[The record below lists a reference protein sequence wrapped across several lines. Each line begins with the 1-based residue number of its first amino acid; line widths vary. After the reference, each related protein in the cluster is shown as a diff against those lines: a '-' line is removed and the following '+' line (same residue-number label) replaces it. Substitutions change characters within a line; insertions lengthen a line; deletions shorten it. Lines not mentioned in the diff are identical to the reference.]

1 MQLRFL
7 FSTLLVLLAAI
18 GSLNAQRL
26 SKADKALLKNLQA
39 HVGYLADDRLEGRR
53 TGTQGEKLAA
63 DYISKQFA
71 SIGLLAKG
79 DQGTFLQAFDINDGK
94 QVAAGSFLQINDEA
108 IPLYTGYFPF
118 AFSVDGK
125 GEGSTAVS
133 LHESGQPWFLNL
145 TELMLANTSNP
156 HFDWMESVK
165 EKANDAA
172 KKGATALIVYHTST
186 KIEEPAFEPKQRG
199 TQPAIPVYYVMQKT
213 ANKFFA
219 DPTATLRIKFQ
230 HQLQTVN
237 RKGMN
242 VVGYIDNN
250 APTTVILGAHFDHLG
265 YGEDKNSMYT
275 GSAPMIH
282 NGADDNASGTAA
294 LIELARI
301 LKASKLKKNN
311 YIFVAFSGEE
321 LGLYGS
327 KFFVENPTFP
337 IQAANY
343 MINMDMVG
351 RLNDSSKA
359 LTLGGW
365 GTSPVWGQAVD
376 PTKAP
381 FTVKIDSVGSGPSDH
396 TSFYRK
402 DIPVLFFFTGVHS
415 DYHRP
420 SDDADRI
427 NYNGQLL
434 IVRYIQQVIAAVND
448 RGKLPFTKTREPQM
462 GARTAFR
469 VTLGI
474 MPDYTFSGTGVKA
487 EGVTEGRPA
496 AKAGLQAGDIVL
508 KLGEHACN
516 DVQAYMQA
524 LSKFK
529 KGETTKMIYQR
540 GAETKEVDV
549 TF

>member
-1 MQLRFL
+1 MQLRSLLSFL
-7 FSTLLVLLAAI
+7 FVLLLVI
-18 GSLNAQRL
+18 PTSFAQRL
-26 SKADKALLKNLQA
+26 SKADKSVIKNLKA
-39 HVGYLADDRLEGRR
+39 HVTYLADDRLEGRR

-63 DYISKQFA
+63 QYISEQFA
-71 SIGLLAKG
+71 AIGLLAKG
-79 DQGTFLQAFDINDGK
+79 DRGTFFQSFEINDGK
-94 QVAAGSFLQINDEA
+94 QVAAGSFLQINDVA
-108 IPLYTGYFPF
+108 VPLYTGYFPF

-125 GEGSTAVS
+125 GEGSTAIS
-133 LHESGQPWFLNL
+133 LRESGQPWFLNL
-145 TELMLANTSNP
+145 TELMLANTHNP
-156 HFDWMESVK
+156 HFEWVEAIK
-165 EKANDAA
+165 EQANDAA
-172 KKGATALIVYHTST
+172 KKGANALIVYHTST

-199 TQPAIPVYYVMQKT
+199 TSPSIPVYYVMQKT
-213 ANKFFA
+213 ASTFFS

-237 RKGMN
+237 RQGVN

-275 GSAPMIH
+275 GTAPMIH

-301 LKASKLKKNN
+301 LKLSKVKKNN
-311 YIFVAFSGEE
+311 YAFVAFSGEE

-327 KFFVENPTFP
+327 KYFVENPTFP
-337 IQAANY
+337 IQTANY

-351 RLNDSSKA
+351 RLNDSTKA

-365 GTSPVWGQAVD
+365 GTSPVWGQAID

-434 IVRYIQQVIAAVND
+434 IVRYIQQVITAVND
-448 RGKLPFTKTREPQM
+448 RGKLAFTKTREPQM
-462 GARTAFR
+462 GARSAFR

-496 AKAGLQAGDIVL
+496 AKAGLQAGDVVL
-508 KLGEHACN
+508 KLGEHVCS

-529 KGETTKMIYQR
+529 KGDTAKIVYQR
-540 GAETKEVDV
+540 GTQTLEAEV

>member
-7 FSTLLVLLAAI
+7 YSTLVLVLVTL
-18 GSLNAQRL
+18 GSLSAQRL
-26 SKADKALLKNLQA
+26 SKADKALLKNLKA

-53 TGTQGEKLAA
+53 TGTQGEQLAA
-63 DYISKQFA
+63 TYISQQFA

-79 DQGTFLQAFDINDGK
+79 DQGAFLQAFEINDGK
-94 QVAAGSFLQINDEA
+94 QVAPGSLLQINDEA

-118 AFSVDGK
+118 AFSVDGN
-125 GEGSTAVS
+125 GSGSTAIS

-156 HFDWMESVK
+156 HFDWVESIK

-186 KIEEPAFEPKQRG
+186 KIEEPSFEPKQRG

-213 ANKFFA
+213 ASRYFS

-242 VVGYIDNN
+242 VIGYIDNN

-275 GSAPMIH
+275 GTTPMIH

-294 LIELARI
+294 LIELARL

-327 KFFVENPTFP
+327 KFFVDNPTFP
-337 IQAANY
+337 IQTANY

-351 RLNDSSKA
+351 RLNDSTKS

-462 GARTAFR
+462 SARSSFR
-469 VTLGI
+469 VSLGI
-474 MPDYTFSGTGVKA
+474 MPDYTFSGNGVKA

-508 KLGEHACN
+508 KLGEHACS

-529 KGETTKMIYQR
+529 KGDTTKMTYQR
-540 GAETKEVDV
+540 GTEIKEVEI